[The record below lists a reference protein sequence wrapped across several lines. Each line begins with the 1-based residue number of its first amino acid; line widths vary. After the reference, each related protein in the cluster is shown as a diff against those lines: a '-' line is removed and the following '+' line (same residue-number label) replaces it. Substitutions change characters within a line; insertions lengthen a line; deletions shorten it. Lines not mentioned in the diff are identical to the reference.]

1 MEIVLKLSLDE
12 TNLVLEGLGE
22 LQAKKSLG
30 LIYKVKEQ
38 ATSQINSVEKDSV
51 PVLVE
56 QE

>member
-1 MEIVLKLSLDE
+1 MDISLKLSLDE

-30 LIYKVKEQ
+30 LIYKIKQQ
-38 ATSQINSVEKDSV
+38 ANPQINSTETDSV

>member
-38 ATSQINSVEKDSV
+38 ANHKSIRREDSV